1 MNEQIYLKKIDES
14 LETVI
19 RRKSNT
25 FNLEMLI
32 NFIINKLNNYNISEE
47 QSSLLESI
55 LLVFI
60 FFI

>member
-1 MNEQIYLKKIDES
+1 MNEQIYLKKIDEA

-19 RRKSNT
+19 RKKSNT

-32 NFIINKLNNYNISEE
+32 NFIINKLNNYSISEE

-55 LLVFI
+55 LLVVF
-60 FFI
+60 